1 MSTASDDTT
10 RFEALFREHYPA
22 VLRFALRRAAPAVA
36 EDVAAET
43 FAAAWGSLAS
53 VPADPLPWL
62 LGVARRRLASQ
73 YREST
78 SQREKAVHSERVG
91 PVAARDHAEGVRERQ
106 AIAAAF
112 ATLSDPDREVL
123 RLIAWDGLAAADAA
137 RVLGISV
144 LAFRA
149 RASRARRRLSRALGA
164 QEARPVHR
172 RIPEAQQ

>member
-1 MSTASDDTT
+1 VSTASDDTA

-22 VLRFALRRAAPAVA
+22 VLRFGLRRAPTAVA

-43 FAAAWGSLAS
+43 FAAAWRSLGS

-62 LGVARRRLASQ
+62 LAVARRRLASQ
-73 YREST
+73 YRDSA
-78 SQREKAVHSERVG
+78 SQRAKAAHSERVG

-112 ATLSDPDREVL
+112 AALSDPDREVL
-123 RLIAWDGLAAADAA
+123 RLIAWDGLSAADAA
-137 RVLGISV
+137 QVLGVSV

-149 RASRARRRLSRALGA
+149 RASRARRRLARGLAVH
-164 QEARPVHR
+164 EAPPVHR
-172 RIPEAQQ
+172 RIPEAQP

>member
-1 MSTASDDTT
+1 VSTGTDDTA

-43 FAAAWGSLAS
+43 FAAAWRSLES
-53 VPADPLPWL
+53 VPAEALPWL
-62 LGVARRRLASQ
+62 LAVARRRLASQ
-73 YREST
+73 YRERA
-78 SQREKAVHSERVG
+78 SQRDKAAHSERLA

-112 ATLSDPDREVL
+112 AALSEPDREVL
-123 RLIAWDGLAAADAA
+123 RLIAWDGLCAADAA
-137 RVLGISV
+137 QVLGVSV

-149 RASRARRRLSRALGA
+149 RASRARRRLARALAAG
-164 QEARPVHR
+164 EARPVHR
-172 RIPEAQQ
+172 RVPEAQP